1 MVHGVAAVAL
11 LLNCVSRSIVTVK
24 LLTLFV
30 YFYFFGFLHGRRLES
45 KIVIDFI
52 VPPCSLIFSV
62 YH

>member
-1 MVHGVAAVAL
+1 MVHGVGAAAL
-11 LLNCVSRSIVTVK
+11 LLNCVSRSIVTVL